1 MIVGHHHGF
10 SRVESSPD
18 SLKVMLQDE
27 DRLALKVLQIVPGLN
42 KSRVEIDL
50 ENRENDEF

>member
-1 MIVGHHHGF
+1 
-10 SRVESSPD
+10 
-18 SLKVMLQDE
+18 MLQDE